1 MTEDMKSR
9 INNPNG
15 TPNIPKIIGKVISLN
30 RTWLLFWTIMKT
42 NTASET
48 VLITTT
54 VVLGPNMINIKGDA
68 AKAMPNPA
76 ELNTNDPN
84 NKDNTVIMISGNISI
99 M

>member
-1 MTEDMKSR
+1 
-9 INNPNG
+9 
-15 TPNIPKIIGKVISLN
+15 
-30 RTWLLFWTIMKT
+30 
-42 NTASET
+42 
-48 VLITTT
+48 
-54 VVLGPNMINIKGDA
+54 MINIKGDA

>member
-15 TPNIPKIIGKVISLN
+15 TPNIPKIIGNIISLN
-30 RTWLLFWTIMKT
+30 RTWLLFWTSMKT

-54 VVLGPNMINIKGDA
+54 VVFGSNMINIKGDA